1 MANRYINCLTA
12 DGQPRVLDLSEPST
26 PDEWPESVYFRRV
39 FEVLERIPSDR
50 DFTFYLTNDVE
61 RLPSYG
67 RDVAAIVVGDEHCQ
81 IPFYLHKVAAVFKNC
96 GTRPRLGCRPL
107 REPSLVNLLS
117 LLVFARRCV
126 KYVPGLAYYAR
137 RLIAGKRRQF
147 APFCEIP
154 LGTANQEIVPQSE
167 FSARTTTLYF
177 AGSVT
182 HIYLPSRV
190 NAVKDFLGPKRAARE
205 AMLRNLKT
213 ISDRHPTLR
222 VQVAVAAD
230 YNEAIRSDGRSY
242 SEELM
247 DARIALVPRGAC
259 PQTFRFFQAMRAG
272 CVVITDVVP
281 AQRFF
286 VGAPAVRL
294 KSWND
299 LEDTVQSLL
308 ADPELLEER
317 HRQALDWW
325 SNYCSEEAV
334 GQYIGSVLADRRPS
348 QLS

>member
-12 DGQPRVLDLSEPST
+12 DGQPRELDPAGAST
-26 PDEWPESVYFRRV
+26 PGEWPECVYFRRV
-39 FEVLERIPSDR
+39 FQVLEQVGGDR
-50 DFTFYLTNDVE
+50 DFTFYLTNDIE

-67 RDVAAIVVGDEHCQ
+67 SEVVAIVVGDDHCR

-96 GTRPRLGCRPL
+96 GTRPRLGCHPV

-117 LLVFARRCV
+117 LLVFARRCL
-126 KYVPGLAYYAR
+126 KYLPGLAYYGGG
-137 RLIAGKRRQF
+137 LISGKRRRF
-147 APFCEIP
+147 APFREIP
-154 LGTANQEIVPQSE
+154 LGTANQEIVPLRE
-167 FSARTTTLYF
+167 FDARATTLYF

-182 HIYLPSRV
+182 HSYLPSR
-190 NAVKDFLGPKRAARE
+190 ASAIKDFLGPKRAARV
-205 AMLRNLKT
+205 AMLRNL
-213 ISDRHPTLR
+213 SAVSERHPGLS
-222 VQVAVAAD
+222 VEVAVASD
-230 YNEAIRSDGRSY
+230 YDEAIHSDGLSY
-242 SEELM
+242 SEQLM

-294 KSWND
+294 KRWSE
-299 LEDTVQSLL
+299 LEDTVQTLL
-308 ADPELLEER
+308 ADPELLEAR

-325 SNYCSEEAV
+325 SKYCSEEAV
-334 GQYIGSVLADRRPS
+334 GQYIAAVLAGT
-348 QLS
+348 